1 MLTPIQFKRNFY
13 QMVKEIGD
21 QNLHALHEFA
31 DELADRIYL
40 RAGDFD
46 AQITQ
51 FQWDNL
57 VKTCSVIA
65 ANTDRFYMN
74 KYHDAYRTE
83 CGTTHCLAGWA
94 ISLLL
99 KDTNYDDSQVGKLL
113 IVLKNYTADIDEL
126 TERFFSEY
134 SGPNNSQ
141 IGAFLLSEYVKPF
154 FHITNRITYQGN
166 DISHHNTAE
175 ELVTKYLINP
185 VLEEA
190 KRESYELTTEVQ
202 QFIERAG
209 NKIECGIK

>member
-1 MLTPIQFKRNFY
+1 
-13 QMVKEIGD
+13 MVKEIED
-21 QNLHALHEFA
+21 KSLQALYGFA
-31 DELADRIYL
+31 EELASQVYL
-40 RAGDFD
+40 RAHEFD

-51 FQWDNL
+51 FQWNNL

-65 ANTDRFYMN
+65 ANTNRFYMN
-74 KYHDAYRTE
+74 SYHDAYRSE

-113 IVLKNYTADIDEL
+113 IVLENYTAD
-126 TERFFSEY
+126 TGRFFSEY

-141 IGAFLLSEYVKPF
+141 IGAFLLSQYVKPF
-154 FHITNRITYQGN
+154 FHITNRNIWQDN
-166 DISHHNTAE
+166 QLALNNTAE

>member
-1 MLTPIQFKRNFY
+1 MLTPIQFKQNFY
-13 QMVKEIGD
+13 QMMKEIED
-21 QNLHALHEFA
+21 KTLDVLYEYAE
-31 DELADRIYL
+31 ELASEIYL
-40 RAGDFD
+40 RAHT
-46 AQITQ
+46 QITQ
-51 FQWDNL
+51 FQWNNL

-74 KYHDAYRTE
+74 SYHDAYRSE
-83 CGTTHCLAGWA
+83 CGTTHCLAGWS

-99 KDTNYDDSQVGKLL
+99 KDTNYEDSQVGKLL
-113 IVLKNYTADIDEL
+113 MVLENYTADM
-126 TERFFSEY
+126 ERFFCEY

-154 FHITNRITYQGN
+154 FYITNRTMWKDNQLVLN
-166 DISHHNTAE
+166 NTAE

-190 KRESYELTTEVQ
+190 KRESHELTTEVQ